1 MLIGREGESI
11 RVIILIMILMLSGC
25 ISSTS
30 QENHYDPYQF
40 IESHEHFVGKVIK
53 VVDGDT
59 LWVRCKNGS
68 VYKVRI
74 LGIDTPEIYHKN
86 NPQEY
91 YTYEGVPITNT
102 TYLKLWGYRAKEY
115 LEERLKNREVVV
127 VFDRIAPKRDRYN
140 RYLAYIF
147 VDGEDVGGD
156 LILKGYARVYPSPF
170 ELRDKYLEYQ
180 EYARR
185 HRVGLWNYSN
195 N

>member
-1 MLIGREGESI
+1 VS
-11 RVIILIMILMLSGC
+11 LSTTLT
-25 ISSTS
+25 TS
-30 QENHYDPYQF
+30 
-40 IESHEHFVGKVIK
+40 
-53 VVDGDT
+53 
-59 LWVRCKNGS
+59 
-68 VYKVRI
+68 
-74 LGIDTPEIYHKN
+74 PEIYHKN

-91 YTYEGVPITNT
+91 YTYEGVAITNT

-127 VFDRIAPKRDRYN
+127 VFDRISPKRDRYN

-147 VDGEDVGGD
+147 VDGEDVEGN
-156 LILKGYARVYPSPF
+156 LILKGYARVYPSQF
-170 ELRDKYLEYQ
+170 ELLDRYLEYQ